1 MKAVTSSFD
10 QNADSQEKLEAQAK
24 ILNQQIEVQDKR
36 VEMLEKGL
44 QDAAK
49 EYGDTATQ
57 TLKWEQAL
65 NEAKTAANNMK
76 SQLSKM
82 EDGVEDVTEEL
93 EDAEEA
99 AFDFGDAFA
108 ANLLAGSI
116 IEGVKSLAGEIGNLT
131 EETKEYRK
139 IMASLE
145 VSSEKAGYTAEQT
158 TEIYK
163 TLYGVLGDEQTAAT
177 TTANLQA
184 IGLEQEKLTEITNA
198 AIGAWASYGDSIPI
212 DGLAESVNETI
223 KSGQVTGTLA
233 DVLNWAAEEGETFGV
248 KLKANTKAN
257 EEWNKAVKEAATAED
272 YFNLAL
278 QDAADSTERA
288 NIVLKLFSKQGLAK
302 AGEAWQENNKDIVEA
317 NKATADFQ
325 EITSKMAKKFS
336 PVSITMQKGFNK
348 ILDSASN
355 LVDESDIEEFTGLL
369 EDGADLIADDV
380 LPVIKD
386 LFDFVIDNKDYVV
399 SGLAG
404 IGSAV
409 ASWKIAE
416 GVKKVTDGI
425 KAMTTGVEGATAATK
440 LLNGAWKASPAGV
453 IATTIGLV
461 TTAVGILITETNKG
475 TKALDDANEA
485 LGETFEDI
493 GQAAANFQEGIQNAE
508 TYLSTFN
515 DTLFVS
521 AKDQQKLKQNMEQ
534 IQKDITEIC
543 RLASKERRDYT
554 DQEIEKLEKLF
565 ARLNELNEQQIKIE
579 EARADAIRQQ
589 AETAAEAYKGSLA
602 GYQEEAQRWIA
613 TAQEQSEEQIKIIEE
628 QTNTSIAL
636 LNQRYGK
643 QAKMSNAAYASE
655 YNALLMQKELNIAAA
670 KDEVI
675 KVTEA
680 YQEGYLERAENLQNW
695 LNTASNISEQEQ
707 KVLEEHNKKLAD
719 IENRSNEARLAA
731 QRFWG
736 DEILGNFQYDLTE
749 GHKYRAEIEQEEE
762 RYAAEL
768 ASIRNQVTESLSEDA
783 KEQLGTW
790 IAMLNQTEQY
800 GGDISAKNK
809 EFMERITTV
818 YDLLPEEIKQGME
831 GLEQETLNILERTAE
846 NARQRS
852 SLVGD
857 AIITGM
863 ASGVNSGKS
872 SLNKAI
878 NNAMSGAIAAAE
890 FALDIH
896 SPSKEFEKIG
906 KLTMEGFGLG
916 FDEEM
921 DAAYRDIVRQFENT
935 CAALGEATLSI
946 PARAGGSNV
955 YNDNARIEIVVN
967 AAPGQSEDAI
977 ADAVMYKIQNAVQRK
992 GAVYK

>member
-369 EDGADLIADDV
+369 EDGADIIADDV

-409 ASWKIAE
+409 AAWKIAE

-461 TTAVGILITETNKG
+461 TTAVGFLVSATNDETEAL
-475 TKALDDANEA
+475 KAERKEAEKSRIAAEESLQAYIDAKEARSEAAEADLVQIENAQALAEELQTLADKNGKVTDANKTRA
-485 LGETFEDI
+485 QFI
-493 GQAAANFQEGIQNAE
+493 
-508 TYLSTFN
+508 
-515 DTLFVS
+515 
-521 AKDQQKLKQNMEQ
+521 
-534 IQKDITEIC
+534 
-543 RLASKERRDYT
+543 
-554 DQEIEKLEKLF
+554 
-565 ARLNELNEQQIKIE
+565 LNELNNALGTEYTMTGNQINKYKDLEKQVYKTIE
-579 EARADAIRQQ
+579 AKKTEILMNQAYETYQDALEQQ
-589 AETAAEAYKGSLA
+589 AEAQKNYTESYIKYAEQQRKVDDLQMEYDELIAESAKQKTREEIESFQRKNMSRIIELENALEQEKGILGERQTEYDADKIKLDQIYKDMALYSEAYTLAQKGETEKLLAILERQNDGFKTAANVANLSA
-602 GYQEEAQRWIA
+602 
-613 TAQEQSEEQIKIIEE
+613 EEQKQILKKQYEDSLFLLE
-628 QTNTSIAL
+628 QYREN
-636 LNQRYGK
+636 Y
-643 QAKMSNAAYASE
+643 
-655 YNALLMQKELNIAAA
+655 KEGM
-670 KDEVI
+670 
-675 KVTEA
+675 
-680 YQEGYLERAENLQNW
+680 EGYSKDVENQLERA
-695 LNTASNISEQEQ
+695 
-707 KVLEEHNKKLAD
+707 
-719 IENRSNEARLAA
+719 
-731 QRFWG
+731 
-736 DEILGNFQYDLTE
+736 
-749 GHKYRAEIEQEEE
+749 
-762 RYAAEL
+762 
-768 ASIRNQVTESLSEDA
+768 
-783 KEQLGTW
+783 
-790 IAMLNQTEQY
+790 
-800 GGDISAKNK
+800 
-809 EFMERITTV
+809 
-818 YDLLPEEIKQGME
+818 
-831 GLEQETLNILERTAE
+831 AE
-846 NARQRS
+846 NARIEAEKVGINIVDGTKS
-852 SLVGD
+852 SLKSQMD
-857 AIITGM
+857 ASFGLFSNIGKQIISGVS
-863 ASGVNSGKS
+863 SGVNSGKS

-878 NNAMSGAIAAAE
+878 NIAMSGAIAAAE

>member
-425 KAMTTGVEGATAATK
+425 KAMTTGVEGATTATK

-461 TTAVGILITETNKG
+461 TTAVGFLVSATNDETEAM
-475 TKALDDANEA
+475 KAAREEAEKNRTEMEETLQAHEDALQARSEAAEADLAQIENAQALAEELQNLADKNGKVTDANKTRA
-485 LGETFEDI
+485 QFI
-493 GQAAANFQEGIQNAE
+493 
-508 TYLSTFN
+508 
-515 DTLFVS
+515 
-521 AKDQQKLKQNMEQ
+521 
-534 IQKDITEIC
+534 
-543 RLASKERRDYT
+543 
-554 DQEIEKLEKLF
+554 
-565 ARLNELNEQQIKIE
+565 LNELNNALGTEYTMTGNQINKYKDLEKQVYKTIEAKKIEILMAQALENYEEAVTKVAEAEKTRWEQYKLLEEQQKQYTKAEQEYSETKMLLSKESNEFVRANLLSELAEQKKTLDGKKSLLDEQQAAYDTAEADVKKYYDTIALYE
-579 EARADAIRQQ
+579 EA
-589 AETAAEAYKGSLA
+589 
-602 GYQEEAQRWIA
+602 
-613 TAQEQSEEQIKIIEE
+613 SELQIEG
-628 QTNTSIAL
+628 NTKELIAL
-636 LNQRYGK
+636 LERQNESFK
-643 QAKMSNAAYASE
+643 TAA
-655 YNALLMQKELNIAAA
+655 NT
-670 KDEVI
+670 V
-675 KVTEA
+675 
-680 YQEGYLERAENLQNW
+680 NLS
-695 LNTASNISEQEQ
+695 TKEQ
-707 KVLEEHNKKLAD
+707 KKVLKE
-719 IENRSNEARLAA
+719 
-731 QRFWG
+731 
-736 DEILGNFQYDLTE
+736 QYE
-749 GHKYRAEIEQEEE
+749 
-762 RYAAEL
+762 
-768 ASIRNQVTESLSEDA
+768 ESLFLLNSYRETY
-783 KEQLGTW
+783 KE
-790 IAMLNQTEQY
+790 
-800 GGDISAKNK
+800 
-809 EFMERITTV
+809 
-818 YDLLPEEIKQGME
+818 GME
-831 GLEQETLNILERTAE
+831 GWSQETLNRLERTAE
-846 NARQRS
+846 SAKLEAQKAGVQITDAVSSELETGAIEFGRLSYQAGGDIINELMAGSNENRS
-852 SLVGD
+852 FLKENFRETGILGMQDLILGFESMKGD
-857 AIITGM
+857 VTKETKRIFQSAIDTA
-863 ASGVNSGKS
+863 ASGMSASAQNALNNIKRQFQIGVNAINAAASSVRNVSRTTNYTNSNNKYSYQVNVQSALGQSNDDIVNS
-872 SLNKAI
+872 
-878 NNAMSGAIAAAE
+878 
-890 FALDIH
+890 
-896 SPSKEFEKIG
+896 
-906 KLTMEGFGLG
+906 
-916 FDEEM
+916 
-921 DAAYRDIVRQFENT
+921 
-935 CAALGEATLSI
+935 
-946 PARAGGSNV
+946 
-955 YNDNARIEIVVN
+955 
-967 AAPGQSEDAI
+967 
-977 ADAVMYKIQNAVQRK
+977 VMYGIQNAVQRK

>member
-1 MKAVTSSFD
+1 MAVNIGPKIGIDGEAQFRKELNNLIQQSKTLESEMKAVTSSFD

-278 QDAADSTERA
+278 QDAAGSTERA

-336 PVSITMQKGFNK
+336 PISITMQKGFNK

-409 ASWKIAE
+409 ASWKIMDVIIETSDSFDKLTSGIEDASGAVKLFNGMWNANPLGIAATLIGGTVTAVDLLTTATNNETEALKESRKEIEKNQEAIEDSLQAYTDAKEARSEAAE
-416 GVKKVTDGI
+416 ADLVQIENAQALAEELQTLADKNGKVTD
-425 KAMTTGVEGATAATK
+425 A
-440 LLNGAWKASPAGV
+440 
-453 IATTIGLV
+453 
-461 TTAVGILITETNKG
+461 NK
-475 TKALDDANEA
+475 TRAQ
-485 LGETFEDI
+485 FI
-493 GQAAANFQEGIQNAE
+493 
-508 TYLSTFN
+508 
-515 DTLFVS
+515 
-521 AKDQQKLKQNMEQ
+521 
-534 IQKDITEIC
+534 
-543 RLASKERRDYT
+543 
-554 DQEIEKLEKLF
+554 
-565 ARLNELNEQQIKIE
+565 LNELNNALGTEYTMTGNQINKYKDLEEQVYKTIEAKKIEILMNQALGDYEEALKNKGKAEENFYREHKLLVEKQQQVDEAYSEVQQRLLQLGEDSLESYYINHTKNQDTALRNYVNNWESEKQLLAEQQANYDSAKLYLYGYYQDIAFYTDANELQLEGNTQKLLAMLERQNDGFKTATNVASLSAE
-579 EARADAIRQQ
+579 EQKQALDNQYQQ
-589 AETAAEAYKGSLA
+589 ALFIFENYRKEYKKGTEGFNKETL
-602 GYQEEAQRWIA
+602 
-613 TAQEQSEEQIKIIEE
+613 
-628 QTNTSIAL
+628 
-636 LNQRYGK
+636 
-643 QAKMSNAAYASE
+643 
-655 YNALLMQKELNIAAA
+655 
-670 KDEVI
+670 
-675 KVTEA
+675 
-680 YQEGYLERAENLQNW
+680 
-695 LNTASNISEQEQ
+695 
-707 KVLEEHNKKLAD
+707 
-719 IENRSNEARLAA
+719 
-731 QRFWG
+731 
-736 DEILGNFQYDLTE
+736 EILEN
-749 GHKYRAEIEQEEE
+749 A
-762 RYAAEL
+762 
-768 ASIRNQVTESLSEDA
+768 
-783 KEQLGTW
+783 
-790 IAMLNQTEQY
+790 
-800 GGDISAKNK
+800 
-809 EFMERITTV
+809 
-818 YDLLPEEIKQGME
+818 
-831 GLEQETLNILERTAE
+831 AE
-846 NARQRS
+846 NARIEAEKVGINIVDGTKS
-852 SLVGD
+852 SLKSQMD
-857 AIITGM
+857 ASFGLFSNIGKQIISGVS
-863 ASGVNSGKS
+863 SGVNSGKS

>member
-1 MKAVTSSFD
+1 MAVNIGPKIGIDGEAQFRKELNNLIQQSKTLESEMKAVTSSFD

-177 TTANLQA
+177 TIANLQA

-336 PVSITMQKGFNK
+336 PISITMQKGFNK

-425 KAMTTGVEGATAATK
+425 KAMTTGVEGATTATK

-461 TTAVGILITETNKG
+461 TTAVGFLVSATNDETEAM
-475 TKALDDANEA
+475 KAAREEAEKNRTEMEETLQAHEDALQARSEAAEADLAQIENAQALAEELQNLADKNGKVTDANKTRA
-485 LGETFEDI
+485 QFI
-493 GQAAANFQEGIQNAE
+493 
-508 TYLSTFN
+508 
-515 DTLFVS
+515 
-521 AKDQQKLKQNMEQ
+521 
-534 IQKDITEIC
+534 
-543 RLASKERRDYT
+543 
-554 DQEIEKLEKLF
+554 
-565 ARLNELNEQQIKIE
+565 LNELNNALGTEYTMTGNQINKYKDLEKQVYKTIEAKKIE
-579 EARADAIRQQ
+579 ILMQQ
-589 AETAAEAYKGSLA
+589 ALENYEEALESVTAAEENRWEKYKLL
-602 GYQEEAQRWIA
+602 
-613 TAQEQSEEQIKIIEE
+613 TEEQEKYSQLQQEYREIELKLEKETDKFKTEALKIDLVRKKAEIENEKNFLDDKKAAYDKAEADVKLYYDTIALYSEASQLQIEGKTDELLAVLERQNDGFKTAAGTASLSAEE
-628 QTNTSIAL
+628 QTKAL
-636 LNQRYGK
+636 KEQYE
-643 QAKMSNAAYASE
+643 QAIYDLGWYRENY
-655 YNALLMQKELNIAAA
+655 KEGM
-670 KDEVI
+670 
-675 KVTEA
+675 
-680 YQEGYLERAENLQNW
+680 EGYSKDVENQLERA
-695 LNTASNISEQEQ
+695 
-707 KVLEEHNKKLAD
+707 
-719 IENRSNEARLAA
+719 
-731 QRFWG
+731 
-736 DEILGNFQYDLTE
+736 
-749 GHKYRAEIEQEEE
+749 
-762 RYAAEL
+762 
-768 ASIRNQVTESLSEDA
+768 
-783 KEQLGTW
+783 
-790 IAMLNQTEQY
+790 
-800 GGDISAKNK
+800 
-809 EFMERITTV
+809 
-818 YDLLPEEIKQGME
+818 
-831 GLEQETLNILERTAE
+831 AE
-846 NARQRS
+846 NARIEAEKVGINIVDGTKS
-852 SLVGD
+852 SLKSQMD
-857 AIITGM
+857 ASFGLFSNIGKQIISGVS
-863 ASGVNSGKS
+863 SGVNSGKG